1 MSNFFNHVRRGFTLV
16 ELLIVI
22 IIIAVLAAVA
32 IPKFANS
39 STRSKEAALRAEL
52 RLLRNAVELFKNDT
66 GCYPTS
72 LSHMTVEAGSA
83 SVPATG
89 KDSAGNDKAIVAADF
104 RGPYVSTI
112 SKDPI
117 SGNAFTYSTTA
128 GTVGKITAP
137 TGTASDGTNYNTW

>member
-1 MSNFFNHVRRGFTLV
+1 MLNSLNHLRRGFTLV

-66 GCYPTS
+66 GCYPAQ
-72 LSHMTVEAGSA
+72 LSHLTVEAGST

-89 KDSAGNDKAIVAADF
+89 KDSAGLDKAIVASDF

-117 SGNAFTYSTTA
+117 SGASFTYSTTA
-128 GTVGKITAP
+128 GSVGKITASS
-137 TGTASDGTNYNTW
+137 GTASDGTNYNTW

>member
-1 MSNFFNHVRRGFTLV
+1 MFNSMNHLRRGFTLV

-66 GCYPTS
+66 GCYPAQ
-72 LSHMTVEAGSA
+72 LSHLTVEAGSA

-89 KDSAGNDKAIVAADF
+89 KDSAAADKAIVAADF

-117 SGNAFTYSTTA
+117 SSAAFTYSTTA
-128 GTVGKITAP
+128 GSVGKITASS
-137 TGTASDGTNYNTW
+137 GTASDGTNYNTW